1 MKSTHFVLKR
11 LVAVAAA
18 VLLGGMLKAGAQ
30 EYCTTLGASDVKVTS
45 AVVSARLN
53 VYYYSGI
60 KNYGIQLSRD
70 KNTQVSSGKRYTSNE
85 LNGDQEFS
93 IRVSNLNHGTVYYY
107 RAFVYDGSIYRVGEW
122 KSFTTA
128 KPSISITRINTY
140 KLTSNS
146 TTIQSHFTIKTP
158 ETFTGSYNL
167 YFSEKDSTSQSLL
180 RKENLVDYGKWDLS
194 DGSFYHSESRRNLK
208 YGTRYWCMFV
218 IEAYGVSHKSELYSF
233 VTPDLQPVDMGL
245 PSGTLWSPC
254 NVGALTTDEPG
265 DAYLWGD
272 PVPAEKGQY
281 GNFLQSYKWFVWT
294 KKGKVCKL
302 GKYNFDTKAGSR
314 DDKMQLEAQ
323 DDPATAALGGHWSS
337 PTREQFQ
344 ELIQHCTIT
353 RMSGTNVVR
362 LTSNIN
368 KNVLYLALPQT
379 QTTDGK
385 KTSQGI
391 YWTKSLSLTDPWM
404 AGSAFILAPEGK
416 ESTIEMVETNR
427 GIVASVRPVWNE

>member
-1 MKSTHFVLKR
+1 M
-11 LVAVAAA
+11 AVAAA
-18 VLLGGMLKAGAQ
+18 LLVGGMLSAGAQ

-53 VYYYSGI
+53 VYYNSSI

-70 KNTQVSSGKRYTSNE
+70 RSTQASSGKRYTSNE
-85 LNGDQEFS
+85 LNGDQEYS
-93 IRVSNLNHGTVYYY
+93 IKVSSLERGTVYYY
-107 RAFVYDGSIYRVGEW
+107 RAFVYDGSVYRVGEW

-128 KPSISITRINTY
+128 DPSIRVTSIESY

-146 TTIQSHFTIKTP
+146 ATIRSDFTIKTP
-158 ETFTGSYNL
+158 ESFSASYNL
-167 YFSEKDSTSQSLL
+167 YISDKDSTSQSLI
-180 RKENLVDYGKWDLS
+180 RKENLVDYGNWSLS
-194 DGSFYHSESRRNLK
+194 DGSFYYSDNRRNLK

-218 IEAYGVSHKSELYSF
+218 IKSDGISHKSELYSF

-254 NVGALTTDEPG
+254 NLGALTTDEPG
-265 DAYLWGD
+265 EAYLWGD

-302 GKYNFDTKAGSR
+302 GKYNFDTKAGTR

-323 DDPATAALGGHWSS
+323 DDPAAVALGGKWSS

-344 ELIQHCTIT
+344 ELMQHCTIT
-353 RMSGTNVVR
+353 RMSGTSVVR

-404 AGSAFILAPEGK
+404 AGSALIMAPEGQ

-427 GIVASVRPVWNE
+427 GIVASVRPVWKE